1 MLVSSL
7 FDNVVGIINSYKNCQ
22 GDVSTI
28 CVYWMLS
35 GWTELDAMNVDHEND
50 NLEVTDRTSYK
61 LNVVARRLT
70 NKSAKNIASQMAH
83 TSLG

>member
-1 MLVSSL
+1 MLL
-7 FDNVVGIINSYKNCQ
+7 
-22 GDVSTI
+22 
-28 CVYWMLS
+28 

-61 LNVVARRLT
+61 LNVVACRLT